1 MVFVDNHQQD
11 TAGKKMQKVQND
23 TIKASA
29 LLVYVLLKKIKDL
42 ADQYP
47 LKSGKFKI
55 VFAGKQIASGN
66 VKEGTFKFDELDYLP
81 EKIEAFELENKET
94 NPQFKNQGKNQT
106 TTAKSPENFA
116 NKPDNHLKLLLDDQ
130 EVELNPEEQDE
141 IIKMLNELKQQ
152 IKKEQ
157 KQETNIQFQIN
168 NNKEGIIAKIV
179 NQVKQA
185 AISYFQEKTQKKE
198 TELPQPENADP
209 YSQTKEL
216 FNEDLA
222 TEQRVPVSAVAQSQE
237 IKEVNPNQ
245 NELPP
250 LQIAEDWQQVVA
262 NQQARRAIAIKQVNQ
277 SNQAKISGGYFS
289 RERISD
295 LNQANQHI
303 PRDYKNAMGMAK
315 TANLISEKY
324 GKKERENLITESKDY
339 RITLKNPQKE
349 NQVTI
354 VTSKENNQRILVAN
368 NQEIYYQFSAKDLK
382 NFQEYSQQLAQN
394 QTPEIEH

>member
-29 LLVYVLLKKIKDL
+29 LLVYALLKKIKNL
-42 ADQYP
+42 ADKYSS
-47 LKSGKFKI
+47 KSGKFKI
-55 VFAGKQIASGN
+55 LFAGKQIASGN
-66 VKEGTFKFDELDYLP
+66 VQEGTFKFDELDSAP
-81 EKIEAFELENKET
+81 EKIERFGRETEETNLQLKNQQENKT
-94 NPQFKNQGKNQT
+94 NT
-106 TTAKSPENFA
+106 LKSPENLENSP

-130 EVELNPEEQDE
+130 EVELSPEQQQE
-141 IIKMLNELKQQ
+141 IIKMLNELRQQ

-168 NNKEGIIAKIV
+168 NNKEGIITKIV

-185 AISYFQEKTQKKE
+185 AKKFISYFQEKTQKKE
-198 TELPQPENADP
+198 TDH
-209 YSQTKEL
+209 
-216 FNEDLA
+216 
-222 TEQRVPVSAVAQSQE
+222 RVNVSAVAQSQE

-250 LQIAEDWQQVVA
+250 LQIAEDWLQMVT
-262 NQQARRAIAIKQVNQ
+262 NQQAGRAIPIKQVNQ

-289 RERISD
+289 REQISD
-295 LNQANQHI
+295 LNKTNQHI

-324 GKKERENLITESKDY
+324 GKKEGENLITESKDY

-349 NQVTI
+349 DQVTI

-368 NQEIYYQFSAKDLK
+368 NQEIYYQFSTKDLK
-382 NFQEYSQQLAQN
+382 KFQEYSQQLAQN
-394 QTPEIEH
+394 QTPEIER